1 VANGQTEEVA
11 REIFADLVCE
21 SGRAY
26 CELVFPFLDRGKAA
40 TVDFAAV
47 ATPVLV
53 IRGEYDRGVPPQI
66 APKTAA
72 RYQRGTYVRVS
83 GSDHLVFSGQA
94 LPVAMGLIDNWTA
107 ANHLLDPLIMSP
119 VRIPLAVARRS

>member
-1 VANGQTEEVA
+1 VAAVSAVGGQRQTEEVA
-11 REIFADLVCE
+11 GEIFADLVCE

-53 IRGEYDRGVPPQI
+53 IRGEYDRVVPPQI

-72 RYQRGTYVRVS
+72 RYQRGTYVQVS
-83 GSDHLVFSGQA
+83 GSDHLVFSGEA
-94 LPVAMGLIDNWTA
+94 LPVTMGLIDDW
-107 ANHLLDPLIMSP
+107 
-119 VRIPLAVARRS
+119 RRR